1 MPDLRDSESSVDTMD
16 AKTSTSGGTPPALR
30 VDVAALTHIG
40 LVRETNEDGYVV
52 VRTGRYMERLDSNL
66 PESLVAPRSEE
77 SAHILML
84 ADGMGGMAA
93 GEVAS
98 RTALATAVRLILNA
112 PRWALKLDDPATR
125 EAEIAQMWE
134 RARGYLARIH
144 AAIREQAERDPS
156 LAGMGTTFTGAYC
169 VGYDLFVTH
178 VGDSR
183 GYLFRRNELQK
194 ITRDHTIAQEFED
207 AGMVTSA
214 DQLDDRLR
222 NVLTRAVGGPDDE
235 IEGDLHH
242 LRLAAG
248 DRLLLCSDGL
258 TGMAGEAEIAGI
270 LGVARSSEGA
280 CHALV
285 DLALERGGRDN
296 VTVIVATF
304 TAG

>member
-1 MPDLRDSESSVDTMD
+1 MPDLRESEWSVDAKD
-16 AKTSTSGGTPPALR
+16 AQKSPGGAPALKL
-30 VDVAALTHIG
+30 DVASLSHIG
-40 LVRETNEDGYVV
+40 LVRETNEDAYVV
-52 VRTGRYMERLDSNL
+52 VRTGRYMERIESNL
-66 PESLVAPRSEE
+66 PESLVAPRTEE
-77 SAHILML
+77 SAHILMV

-98 RTALATAVRLILNA
+98 RTALATAVRLILHA

-125 EAEIAQMWE
+125 ETEIAQMWE
-134 RARGYLARIH
+134 RARGYLSGIH

-156 LAGMGTTFTGAYC
+156 LAGMGTTLTGAYC
-169 VGYDLFVTH
+169 VGHDLFVLH

-183 GYLFRRNELQK
+183 AYLFRRNELNK

-207 AGMVTSA
+207 AGMVTSG

-248 DRLLLCSDGL
+248 DRLMLCSDGL
-258 TGMAGEAEIAGI
+258 TGMAGEAEIAEI
-270 LGVARSSEGA
+270 LAVARSSEGA
-280 CHALV
+280 CQALL

-296 VTVIVATF
+296 ITVIVATF
-304 TAG
+304 TAA

>member
-1 MPDLRDSESSVDTMD
+1 MPDLRESEWSVDAKD
-16 AKTSTSGGTPPALR
+16 AQKSIGGAPALKL
-30 VDVAALTHIG
+30 DVASLSHIG
-40 LVRETNEDGYVV
+40 LVRETNEDAYVV
-52 VRTGRYMERLDSNL
+52 VRTGRYMERIESNL
-66 PESLVAPRSEE
+66 SESLVAPRTEE
-77 SAHILML
+77 SAHILMV

-98 RTALATAVRLILNA
+98 RTALATAVRLILHA

-125 EAEIAQMWE
+125 ETEIAQMWE
-134 RARGYLARIH
+134 RARGYLSGIH

-156 LAGMGTTFTGAYC
+156 LAGMGTTLTGAYC
-169 VGYDLFVTH
+169 VGHDLFVLH

-183 GYLFRRNELQK
+183 AYLFRRNELKK

-214 DQLDDRLR
+214 NQLDDRLR

-242 LRLAAG
+242 LRLAPG
-248 DRLLLCSDGL
+248 DRLMLCSDGL
-258 TGMAGEAEIAGI
+258 TGMAGEAEIAEI
-270 LGVARSSEGA
+270 LAVARSSDGA

-296 VTVIVATF
+296 ITVIVATF
-304 TAG
+304 TA